1 MPRILCF
8 LIILIYTFPAYS
20 QQKERNPLPDSTVKR
35 DYAAHPYWIEM
46 MQDSLANYYE
56 VQKAFEEFWQGK
68 QVPVGEQNELR
79 PIHDPANQDISP
91 INSKY
96 VAEVKS
102 YRAWV
107 RYYADLH
114 DEYGLIFPPSRI
126 IEEWERQKK
135 ERERQ

>member
-1 MPRILCF
+1 MLRLYCF
-8 LIILIYTFPAYS
+8 LVFLFLSVMARSQELEIRPQADSSVKKDYS
-20 QQKERNPLPDSTVKR
+20 Q
-35 DYAAHPYWIEM
+35 YPYWIEM
-46 MQDSLANYYE
+46 MEDSLANYYE
-56 VQKAFEEFWQGK
+56 VQKAFEAFWQGK

-79 PIHDPANQDISP
+79 PIHDPADQDLSP

-114 DEYGLIFPPSRI
+114 DENGILFPPSRI
-126 IEEWERQKK
+126 IEEWERQMK
-135 ERERQ
+135 EREKP